1 MFEKGAMIIYGSNG
15 VCRVEEVSEM
25 DLTGSGNSK
34 LYYTLSQIGRAGGRI
49 YTPTDNE
56 KVVMR
61 PVISRDEAL
70 SLIDEIEE
78 MDVLTI
84 ISEKT
89 REAEYKEAIHTCDPH
104 EYVRVLKT
112 IHVRMLERI
121 AEGKKVTAL
130 DEKYY
135 ALAEK
140 NLVSELAVAL
150 GMEQNDARTCVVT
163 RVGGLLEA

>member
-61 PVISRDEAL
+61 PLCPE
-70 SLIDEIEE
+70 
-78 MDVLTI
+78 
-84 ISEKT
+84 T
-89 REAEYKEAIHTCDPH
+89 RRSA
-104 EYVRVLKT
+104 
-112 IHVRMLERI
+112 
-121 AEGKKVTAL
+121 
-130 DEKYY
+130 
-135 ALAEK
+135 
-140 NLVSELAVAL
+140 
-150 GMEQNDARTCVVT
+150 
-163 RVGGLLEA
+163 